1 MRSISS
7 LIVVAIVAAPAPGR
21 NSGSVSR
28 NNTLVATNFFPK
40 LCGTENQLA
49 RSQGRVD
56 VPVAAKGELGVMR
69 AKAGLIPVIAASLI
83 AFVGGS
89 LWIDSAR
96 AQETHAQE
104 TRAPQTQAPE
114 NCLAAPTGKTPAGSH
129 WHYRTD
135 PATQTKCW
143 YLRTEGDA
151 AQKPAAQ
158 DKHAAD
164 VAAPA
169 PAAAAPKGA
178 SEQTGPEA
186 RQPRPA
192 QAARAAPSGKRAQS
206 GAPSGAQGGH
216 QAGDRSAAWPDPPP
230 QASGGNVTWPDPSQL
245 APGTAPQSA
254 GPAQPTTAPLANNQQ
269 EPPPAQS
276 ADKATGNDAAGESPA
291 AEPIA
296 TAASDGDEMPVGLL
310 VALAI
315 SMLVAGILVRRIVKM
330 IFARRG
336 KVAVE
341 RREPVLRANSA
352 GERSITLPVANQHD
366 LPPGWV
372 DSLDEDVQESL
383 RQLLRT
389 LEREAA

>member
-1 MRSISS
+1 
-7 LIVVAIVAAPAPGR
+7 
-21 NSGSVSR
+21 
-28 NNTLVATNFFPK
+28 
-40 LCGTENQLA
+40 
-49 RSQGRVD
+49 
-56 VPVAAKGELGVMR
+56 MR

-96 AQETHAQE
+96 ARDTHAQE

-135 PATQTKCW
+135 PTTQTKCW

-158 DKHAAD
+158 DKPAAD

-169 PAAAAPKGA
+169 PAAAAPKAA
-178 SEQTGPEA
+178 SEQTGQEA
-186 RQPRPA
+186 RQPRPV
-192 QAARAAPSGKRAQS
+192 QAARAAPSGKPAQS
-206 GAPSGAQGGH
+206 GAPSGAQGSH

-230 QASGGNVTWPDPSQL
+230 QASGGNVTWPDPSHL

-254 GPAQPTTAPLANNQQ
+254 GPAQPATAPPANNQQ

-276 ADKATGNDAAGESPA
+276 ADKATGNDAVGERPA

-296 TAASDGDEMPVGLL
+296 TAVSDGDEMPVGLL

-341 RREPVLRANSA
+341 RREPALRANSA
-352 GERSITLPVANQHD
+352 GERSMTLPVANPRD
-366 LPPGWV
+366 LLPGWV